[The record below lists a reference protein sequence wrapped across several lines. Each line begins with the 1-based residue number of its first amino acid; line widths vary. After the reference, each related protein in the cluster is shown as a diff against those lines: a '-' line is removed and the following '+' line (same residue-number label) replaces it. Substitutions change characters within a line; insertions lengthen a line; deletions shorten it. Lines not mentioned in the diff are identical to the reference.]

1 MDSLVTVEDVTKS
14 AEGRAV
20 VVLDASLH
28 LPSAA
33 RDARAEFAAGHI
45 PGARFLDLASLSDPA
60 AEAPKAVPSA
70 AQFADR
76 LATLGVEPGAAVIL
90 YDDSVLR
97 TSARA
102 WLIFRLHGWR
112 DVAVLDGGLAA
123 WKSAGLP
130 VEPGEAEVAR
140 SSLVESDL
148 RRSDGLLRGKAQML
162 ANIEQGAEQVVDA
175 RDEDR
180 FNGKADTVHGLP
192 GGHIP
197 GARNLPYTRLLT
209 SDGRLRPDGELRA
222 VFADAGINLAEPIVG
237 ACGSGVTASV
247 VLFAARRLGAERLAL
262 YDGSWL
268 DWGADP
274 ATPKAKGGAG

>member
-1 MDSLVTVEDVTKS
+1 MDSLVDAQEVAKRSQD
-14 AEGRAV
+14 RAV

-28 LPSAA
+28 LPSAG

-60 AEAPKAVPSA
+60 AAAPKAVPSA
-70 AQFADR
+70 AQFAER
-76 LATLGVEPGAAVIL
+76 LATLGAEPGAAVIL

-148 RRSDGLLRGKAQML
+148 RRSEGLLRGKARML
-162 ANIEQGAEQVVDA
+162 ANIERGAEQVVDA

-180 FNGKADTVHGLP
+180 FNGEDDTVHDLP

-209 SDGRLRPDGELRA
+209 SDGRLRPDGELRG
-222 VFADAGINLAEPIVG
+222 VFADAGVDLAKPIVG
-237 ACGSGVTASV
+237 TCGSGVTASV
-247 VLFAARRLGAERLAL
+247 VLFAAHCLGAERLAL

-274 ATPKAKGGAG
+274 ATPKATGEAG